1 MTKCFVNNI
10 ILTYT
15 TTSVYHLTEENK
27 MISKEQVDRIVDA
40 INSIPVAEDIIVRMS
55 TDDYNNIAYIGQQ
68 LERIATALENK

>member
-1 MTKCFVNNI
+1 
-10 ILTYT
+10 
-15 TTSVYHLTEENK
+15 